1 MTTQTEQNFL
11 QDQIA
16 VLRKRLNVV
25 QESTQPAE
33 KPASSRLVRAY
44 DISNKT
50 VENLKKQLVEILGK
64 EDSFEMLNEA
74 ERDAE
79 VWWSMTHGVDKA
91 PAST

>member
-1 MTTQTEQNFL
+1 MLLEQNFL

-16 VLRKRLNVV
+16 VLRKRLNAV

-64 EDSFEMLNEA
+64 EDAFEMIEDA
-74 ERDAE
+74 RREAE
-79 VWWSMTHGVDKA
+79 VWWSMQRAVDFKQNE
-91 PAST
+91 P